1 MPTFA
6 LPHAPAV
13 LTVDLHSERN
23 APLPSADRRS
33 DRPIRSFGTWL
44 EPRWIFGAGPLDQ

>member
-13 LTVDLHSERN
+13 LTVDLLCERN
-23 APLPSADRRS
+23 APLPITA
-33 DRPIRSFGTWL
+33 G
-44 EPRWIFGAGPLDQ
+44 EPVAIPQLRYQA